1 MKRSIY
7 IFVSLAVLALCFQ
20 GGRLLGSFSGGRS
33 EPAYDSAMQTE
44 RYDTRVDVLEDGSY
58 QVEEQIRVN
67 MMEARHGIYR
77 YIPQYG
83 PSVYRDERGEQQKVP
98 YYGKIRLL
106 KANAPAEVS
115 RENGCTVFRLGSED
129 TTVYGPVEYKI
140 RYQFTPRFQ
149 EDGYGN
155 AYYNIFPGMW
165 QNPIP
170 AGSSFAVHFPKDFD
184 HETLKLY
191 VGAYGSEED
200 GSAAVSLQWSG
211 DTLEG
216 VLKEDLE
223 MGEGMTFFAALPE
236 GYFTQTQQN
245 DWLGKA
251 LLALS
256 SVAAG
261 AAFVLFLAFGRDEP
275 IVPSIQYQP
284 PQGLDSASVGYIVDG
299 TVEDRDMLSLI
310 IYWADQG
317 YLTIEENEKGK
328 IRLHRD
334 QDLPA
339 DAPLYAQT
347 IFRKLFKKGDRC
359 KIEQLEGKFYETL
372 AGAKAQVKMCFRG
385 ERALYTA
392 SSRCARWISG
402 ILCALP
408 FPGFL
413 LAMGLTSYTDAGQC
427 VLSVACGVAFLA
439 GALIF
444 CCGVDAWHGMSSAA
458 RSNTV
463 AIGLVLAGMGLT
475 AYGGD
480 YLQRARAGE
489 VFSYI
494 PVYLVVCAASAAL
507 ILLTAFMRKRTH
519 ACVEWMGRLL
529 GLRDFIETAE
539 LDRMQAL
546 ADESPQLFYHI
557 LPYAYVMGLSD
568 VFADKLK
575 GLAIEPPRWYSGTY
589 GNGGYFDYYVFHRS
603 LMRSMDTAQKA
614 LVVPPAPKSS
624 GSGGSISG
632 GSFGG
637 GGGGFSGGGFGGGGG
652 GSW

>member
-1 MKRSIY
+1 MKKMIYVLVSI
-7 IFVSLAVLALCFQ
+7 VLLSLCFQ
-20 GGRLLGSFSGGRS
+20 GGRLLGSASGREEG
-33 EPAYDSAMQTE
+33 PTYDSAMQTE

-58 QVEEQIRVN
+58 QVEETIKVD
-67 MMEARHGIYR
+67 MLEARHGIYR

-83 PSVYRDERGEQQKVP
+83 PNVYRDENGEQQKIP
-98 YYGKIRLL
+98 YYGKVELSD
-106 KANAPAEVS
+106 ANAPAEVS
-115 RENGCTVFRLGSED
+115 EENGCTVFRLGSED

-140 RYQFTPRFQ
+140 RYQFTPWFQ
-149 EDGYGN
+149 EDGYAN

-170 AGSSFAVHFPKDFD
+170 AGSTFAVHFPKAFD

-200 GSAAVSLQWSG
+200 GSEAVSLKWSG
-211 DTLEG
+211 DILEG
-216 VLKEDLE
+216 VLKEDLR
-223 MGEGMTFFAALPE
+223 MGEGLTFFAALPE
-236 GYFTQTQQN
+236 GYLTQIHQN

-256 SVAAG
+256 LAAVG
-261 AAFVLFLAFGRDEP
+261 AAFLLFLAFGRDEP

-284 PQGLDSASVGYIVDG
+284 PQGLDSASVGYIIDG
-299 TVEDRDMLSLI
+299 AVEDRDMLSLI

-317 YLTIEENEKGK
+317 YIKIEENEKGK
-328 IRLHRD
+328 IRLHRK

-347 IFRKLFKKGDRC
+347 IFQKLFIKGDTC
-359 KIEQLEGKFYETL
+359 KIEKLEGKFYETL
-372 AGAKAQVKMCFRG
+372 GAAKAQVKLCFKG
-385 ERALYTA
+385 EWALYTA

-402 ILCALP
+402 VLCILP
-408 FPGFL
+408 FFGFL
-413 LAMGLTSYTDAGQC
+413 LAMSLTSYTSAGQGI
-427 VLSVACGVAFLA
+427 LSAACGIAFLA
-439 GALIF
+439 GTWIF
-444 CCGVDAWHGMSSAA
+444 CCGVDAWHGTSS
-458 RSNTV
+458 RTRVNTV
-463 AIGLVLAGMGLT
+463 TAGLLLAGMGLA

-480 YLQRARAGE
+480 YLQRVRDRE
-489 VFSYI
+489 VFAYL

-507 ILLTAFMRKRTH
+507 LFLTAFMRKRTH
-519 ACVEWMGRLL
+519 ICVGWMGHLL

-546 ADESPQLFYHI
+546 AKESPQLFYHI

-568 VFADKLK
+568 VFARKLK
-575 GLAIEPPRWYSGTY
+575 GLALEPPHWYAGAY

-603 LMRSMDTAQKA
+603 LMHSMDTAQKA
-614 LVVPPAPKSS
+614 LVVPPAPKTSD
-624 GSGGSISG
+624 SGGISG
-632 GSFGG
+632 GSFGGG